1 MFETHHL
8 CLIPVITT
16 LHKVGATVFSALTR
30 MRQCMKAVRAMAG
43 TLRVL
48 IYIISISFL
57 SINQQV
63 LVEGHATLTSCS

>member
-1 MFETHHL
+1 MFETHLL

-16 LHKVGATVFSALTR
+16 FHKVGATVFSVLTR
-30 MRQCMKAVRAMAG
+30 MRQCMNAVRAMAG

-57 SINQQV
+57 SNNQQV
-63 LVEGHATLTSCS
+63 LVEKHATLT